1 MLSISNIGNKQASSY
16 YEKDNYYCR
25 RDDLDN
31 AWQGK
36 LVELAELPQQV
47 NKEDFN
53 AFIKGRDE
61 RAGFDLCFS
70 APKSVSVAM
79 VIDDHTRRDMIA
91 AHDAAVASVLDKIEK
106 REIGTRVTKNNVTEH
121 VKTGNMLAAKFR
133 HYVSRASDPQ
143 LHTHAVILN
152 QTMHDGKLMAVDN
165 PDLYKNKF
173 LYGQMYRNEL
183 AAELLKKGYDIH
195 VSDAEKGFFELKG
208 VPQAVMDHFSQR
220 RKEILEKLKSWET
233 YGAVAAEK
241 AVLLTRHAKEQRDLG
256 MLTESWRATLN
267 EMGGVQIDKATG
279 PVLRTVEEK
288 QQAFEQAVAR
298 LERKEF
304 AFTEKDLKRATLA
317 AGVGSG
323 LSEEEYLKLLQ
334 QHSGKGKELISIGP
348 RLDQPDGPNYY
359 TTRKNLET
367 EKEIFQSVATGK
379 NSFSGLSRAEAERYL
394 KSFVYE
400 KGALNEQQH
409 AAAVKI
415 ATSRDKYVAVQGL
428 AGTGKTYML
437 SYVRQIYEK
446 EGYTVTGA
454 AFAGKAADGLE
465 ADSGI
470 KSGTIHSMLNRLER
484 EAGTMVQGE
493 NFEDKT
499 KWNLEGLQKAPGGKE
514 VWVIDEAGMVD
525 NALMKNLM
533 EAAKIRDAKV
543 ILMGDDKQL
552 PPIGVGNAFGTL
564 IQTGKIDAMVID
576 NIMRQK
582 NTPELL
588 ASVKE
593 AVLGDTGKSLDLLGK
608 NVIEIK
614 KPKAR
619 FEAIVKEYT
628 GLAPEEQKNTV
639 ILTAANKDRI
649 KLNQDIR
656 AELKSQGVLPAG
668 KEFKVENAKG
678 RSQVRE
684 FSKGDKVIFLQNDNR
699 LDVKNGKTGIIQEIR
714 DKTLIVKTGE
724 KTIEV
729 DLAKYKKID
738 HGYALT
744 THKSQSITVGRVLI
758 HMDSKQAHMNNR
770 NSYYVDISRAKY
782 EVKVFTDNVKE
793 IRNQVREFARKLTSQ
808 DFAKIET
815 APKKTLSQHV
825 EEAVKK
831 MAQSIRFIKA
841 PEIKVPGP
849 TMKGPSGPSM

>member
-53 AFIKGRDE
+53 AFLKGRDE

-79 VIDDHTRRDMIA
+79 VIDDNTRRDMVA
-91 AHDAAVASVLDKIEK
+91 AHDAAVASVLAKIEA

-121 VKTGNMLAAKFR
+121 VKTGNMLCAKFR

-152 QTMHDGKLMAVDN
+152 QTAYDGKLMAVDN
-165 PDLYKNKF
+165 PDLYRNKF
-173 LYGQMYRNEL
+173 LCGQMYRNEL
-183 AAELLKKGYDIH
+183 AAELLKKGYDLS
-195 VSDAEKGFFELKG
+195 VTDAEKGFFELKG
-208 VPQAVMDHFSQR
+208 IPEAVLDHFSQR
-220 RKEILEKLKSWET
+220 RKEILEKLKSWDT
-233 YGAVAAEK
+233 YGGVAAEK

-256 MLTESWRATLN
+256 LLTDSWRATLN
-267 EMGGVQIDKATG
+267 EMGGVKIEKAEG
-279 PVLRTVEEK
+279 PVLRTTEEK
-288 QQAFEQAVAR
+288 QQAFEKAMER
-298 LERKEF
+298 LSRKEF

-317 AGVGSG
+317 AGIGSG

-359 TTRKNLET
+359 TTRRNMET
-367 EKEIFQSVATGK
+367 EKEIFQTVAAGK
-379 NSFSGLSRAEAERYL
+379 NSLPGLSRAEAERYL
-394 KSFVYE
+394 KGFDYS
-400 KGALNEQQH
+400 KGKLNEQQY

-415 ATSRDKYVAVQGL
+415 ATTGDKYVAVQGL

-437 SYVRQIYEK
+437 SYVRQIFEK

-484 EAGTMVQGE
+484 EAGNMVQGE

-499 KWNLEGLQKAPGGKE
+499 RWKLEGLQKAPGKE
-514 VWVIDEAGMVD
+514 VWVIDEAGMVNND
-525 NALMKNLM
+525 LMKNVM

-543 ILMGDDKQL
+543 VLMGDDKQL
-552 PPIGVGNAFGTL
+552 PPIGVGNAFGTM

-576 NIMRQK
+576 DIMRQK
-582 NTPELL
+582 DTPDLL

-608 NVIEIK
+608 NVVEVA

-628 GLAPEEQKNTV
+628 GLSSEEQKKTV

-656 AELKSQGVLPAG
+656 AELKSQGLLAAG
-668 KEFKVENAKG
+668 KEFKVENAQG

-684 FSKGDKVIFLQNDNR
+684 FSQGDKVLFLQNDNR
-699 LDVKNGKTGIIQEIR
+699 LGVKNGQAGTIEEVR
-714 DKTLIVKTGE
+714 DKTLLVKSGD
-724 KTIEV
+724 KIIEV

-738 HGYALT
+738 HGYAMT
-744 THKSQSITVGRVLI
+744 THKAQGITVDRVLI
-758 HMDSKQAHMNNR
+758 HMDSRQAHMNNR
-770 NSYYVDISRAKY
+770 NAYYVDVSRARREAKI
-782 EVKVFTDNVKE
+782 FTDNAAE
-793 IRNQVREFARKLTSQ
+793 IRKQVRDFARKLTSE
-808 DFAKIET
+808 DFAKAEKT
-815 APKKTLSQHV
+815 PKKTFSQHV

-841 PEIKVPGP
+841 PEIKAPEL

>member
-25 RDDLDN
+25 RDDMDN

-36 LVELAELPQQV
+36 LVELAELPPQV
-47 NKEDFN
+47 VREDFN

-79 VIDDHTRRDMIA
+79 VTDDQTRRDMVA
-91 AHDAAVASVLDKIEK
+91 AHDAAVASVLAKIES

-121 VKTGNMLAAKFR
+121 VKTGNMLCAKFR
-133 HYVSRASDPQ
+133 HYVSRTSDPQ

-152 QTMHDGKLMAVDN
+152 QTAYDGKLYAVDN
-165 PDLYKNKF
+165 PDLYKNKI
-173 LYGQMYRNEL
+173 LYGQMYRSEL

-208 VPQAVMDHFSQR
+208 IPEAALDHFSQR
-220 RKEILEKLKSWET
+220 RKEILEKLKSWDT

-241 AVLLTRHAKEQRDLG
+241 AVLLTRHAKEQKDLG
-256 MLTESWRATLN
+256 LLTESWRATLN
-267 EMGGVQIDKATG
+267 EMGGVQIEKAEG
-279 PVLRTVEEK
+279 PVLRTAEEK
-288 QQAFEQAVAR
+288 QQAFEKAMER
-298 LERKEF
+298 LSRKEF

-317 AGVGSG
+317 AGIGSG

-334 QHSGKGKELISIGP
+334 QHSGKGKDLISIGP

-359 TTRKNLET
+359 TTRRNMET
-367 EKEIFQSVATGK
+367 EKEIFQTVAAGK
-379 NSFSGLSRAEAERYL
+379 NSLSGLSRLEAERYL
-394 KSFVYE
+394 KGFVYE
-400 KGALNEQQH
+400 KGELNEQQH

-415 ATSRDKYVAVQGL
+415 ATTGDKYVAVQGL

-437 SYVRQIYEK
+437 NFVRQIYEK

-470 KSGTIHSMLNRLER
+470 KSGTIHRFLNRLER
-484 EAGTMVQGE
+484 EAGNMKPEE

-499 KWNLEGLQKAPGGKE
+499 KWNLEGLQKAPGKE

-525 NALMKNLM
+525 NSLMKNVM

-552 PPIGVGNAFGTL
+552 PPIGVGNAFGTM

-576 NIMRQK
+576 HIMRQK
-582 NTPELL
+582 DTPDLL

-593 AVLGDTGKSLDLLGK
+593 AVLGDTGKSLDLLGE

-628 GLAPEEQKNTV
+628 GLSPEEQKNTV

-656 AELKSQGVLPAG
+656 AELKRQGVLPEG
-668 KEFKVENAKG
+668 KEFKVENGKG
-678 RSQVRE
+678 RSQIRE
-684 FSKGDKVIFLQNDNR
+684 FSQGDKVIFLQNDNR

-714 DKTLIVKTGE
+714 DKTLIVKTGD

-729 DLAKYKKID
+729 DLSKYKKID
-738 HGYALT
+738 HGYAMT

-758 HMDSKQAHMNNR
+758 YLDSKLAHMNNR

-782 EVKVFTDNVKE
+782 EVKVFTDNIKE
-793 IRNQVREFARKLTSQ
+793 IRNQVRDFARKLTSE
-808 DFAKIET
+808 DFAKVEKT
-815 APKKTLSQHV
+815 PKKTLSQHV

-841 PEIKVPGP
+841 PEIKAPVP

>member
-1 MLSISNIGNKQASSY
+1 
-16 YEKDNYYCR
+16 
-25 RDDLDN
+25 
-31 AWQGK
+31 
-36 LVELAELPQQV
+36 
-47 NKEDFN
+47 
-53 AFIKGRDE
+53 
-61 RAGFDLCFS
+61 
-70 APKSVSVAM
+70 
-79 VIDDHTRRDMIA
+79 
-91 AHDAAVASVLDKIEK
+91 
-106 REIGTRVTKNNVTEH
+106 
-121 VKTGNMLAAKFR
+121 
-133 HYVSRASDPQ
+133 
-143 LHTHAVILN
+143 
-152 QTMHDGKLMAVDN
+152 
-165 PDLYKNKF
+165 
-173 LYGQMYRNEL
+173 
-183 AAELLKKGYDIH
+183 
-195 VSDAEKGFFELKG
+195 
-208 VPQAVMDHFSQR
+208 
-220 RKEILEKLKSWET
+220 
-233 YGAVAAEK
+233 
-241 AVLLTRHAKEQRDLG
+241 
-256 MLTESWRATLN
+256 MLTQSWRATLN
-267 EMGGVQIDKATG
+267 EMGGVQIDKAEG
-279 PVLRTVEEK
+279 PILRTEAEK

-304 AFTEKDLKRATLA
+304 AFTEKDLKRATRA

-359 TTRKNLET
+359 TTRRNLET
-367 EKEIFQSVATGK
+367 EKEIFQSVAAGK
-379 NSFSGLSRAEAERYL
+379 NSLQGLSRFEAERYL
-394 KSFVYE
+394 KGFVYE

-415 ATSRDKYVAVQGL
+415 TTSRDKYAAVQGL

-437 SYVRQIYEK
+437 NYVRQIYEK

-484 EAGTMVQGE
+484 EAGNMVQNE
-493 NFEDKT
+493 NFEEKT
-499 KWNLEGLQKAPGGKE
+499 RWNLEGLQKAPGKE

-525 NALMKNLM
+525 NALMKNVM

-543 ILMGDDKQL
+543 VLMGDDKQL

-564 IQTGKIDAMVID
+564 VQTGKIDAMVID

-582 NTPELL
+582 DTPQLL

-593 AVLGDTGKSLDLLGK
+593 AVMGDIGKSLDLLGK

-628 GLAPEEQKNTV
+628 GLSAKEQQNTV

-656 AELKSQGVLPAG
+656 AELKQQGVLPEG
-668 KEFKVENAKG
+668 KEFKVENSQG

-684 FSKGDKVIFLQNDNR
+684 FSQGDKVIFLQNDNR
-699 LDVKNGKTGIIQEIR
+699 LGVKNGQTGTIDRIDGHKLTVTSGDKKLEI
-714 DKTLIVKTGE
+714 
-724 KTIEV
+724 
-729 DLAKYKKID
+729 DLTQYKKID
-738 HGYALT
+738 HGYAMT
-744 THKSQSITVGRVLI
+744 SHKAQGITVGRAII

-770 NSYYVDISRAKY
+770 NAYYVNISRAKH
-782 EVKVFTDNVKE
+782 EVKIFTDNAKE
-793 IRNQVREFARKLTSQ
+793 IRNQVRDFARKLTSE
-808 DFAKIET
+808 DFAKAET

-831 MAQSIRFIKA
+831 MAKSIRFIKP
-841 PEIKVPGP
+841 PEIKAPVP

>member
-16 YEKDNYYCR
+16 YERDNYYCR

-79 VIDDHTRRDMIA
+79 VTDDQTRRDMIA
-91 AHDAAVASVLDKIEK
+91 AHDAAVASVLAKIEA

-152 QTMHDGKLMAVDN
+152 QTAHDGKLMAVDN
-165 PDLYKNKF
+165 PDLYRNKF

-183 AAELLKKGYDIH
+183 AAELLKKGYDLS
-195 VSDAEKGFFELKG
+195 VTDAEKGFFELKG
-208 VPQAVMDHFSQR
+208 VPEAALDHFSQR
-220 RKEILEKLKSWET
+220 RKEILEKLKSWDT

-256 MLTESWRATLN
+256 ILTESWRATLN
-267 EMGGVQIDKATG
+267 EMGGVQIDKATS
-279 PVLRTVEEK
+279 PVLRTEAEK
-288 QQAFEQAVAR
+288 QQAFEKAMER
-298 LERKEF
+298 LSSKEF

-323 LSEEEYLKLLQ
+323 LAEEEYGKLLQ
-334 QHSGKGKELISIGP
+334 QYSGKGKDLISIGP

-359 TTRKNLET
+359 TTRRNMEI
-367 EKEIFQSVATGK
+367 EKEIFQSVAAGK
-379 NSFSGLSRAEAERYL
+379 NSLPGLSRTEAERYL
-394 KSFVYE
+394 KSFDFS
-400 KGALNEQQH
+400 KGDLNEQQH

-415 ATSRDKYVAVQGL
+415 VTSRDKYVAVQGL

-437 SYVRQIYEK
+437 SYVRQICEK

-470 KSGTIHSMLNRLER
+470 KSGTIHSFLNRLER
-484 EAGTMVQGE
+484 EAGNMVPGE
-493 NFEDKT
+493 NFEEKT
-499 KWNLEGLQKAPGGKE
+499 KWNLEGLQKGPGKE

-525 NALMKNLM
+525 NSTMHSLM

-576 NIMRQK
+576 DIMRQK
-582 NTPELL
+582 NTPDLL

-608 NVIEIK
+608 NVVEVA

-619 FEAIVKEYT
+619 LEAIVKEYT
-628 GLAPEEQKNTV
+628 ALSVEEQKNTV

-656 AELKSQGVLPAG
+656 AELKSQGVVPAG
-668 KEFKVENAKG
+668 KEFKVETAQG

-684 FSKGDKVIFLQNDNR
+684 FAQGDKIIFLQNDNR
-699 LDVKNGKTGIIQEIR
+699 LCVKNGQTGTIEEIR
-714 DKTLIVKTGE
+714 DKTLLVKSGD

-738 HGYALT
+738 YGYVMT
-744 THKSQSITVGRVLI
+744 THKAQGITVDRVLI
-758 HMDSKQAHMNNR
+758 NLDSRQAHMNNR
-770 NSYYVDISRAKY
+770 NAYYVDVSRARREAKI
-782 EVKVFTDNVKE
+782 FTDNAAE
-793 IRNQVREFARKLTSQ
+793 IRKQVRDFARKLTSEN
-808 DFAKIET
+808 FELKKNE
-815 APKKTLSQHV
+815 PKKTLSQHV

-841 PEIKVPGP
+841 PEIKPPIP